1 MCKAFNFVKCGTGSY
16 HHAAMT
22 VAIIDV
28 IFTSILLILFVLG
41 SSFMVAFEF
50 VGSEKN
56 ATRVLDEIT
65 DDVFGTRQ
73 GMYNSIRQRK
83 DIAED
88 MGVWLIIM
96 FLTLVDFIISCIFLD
111 GVKSK
116 DPNKCQVWFNIRVVI
131 VVVFKIVVFINVVYG
146 TNWYRCIPDLIL
158 TIYRIIGLLIGYSFL
173 KEIRSVYTCKSCNA
187 ANNLAARS
195 QSINLSGR
203 RKEVQ
208 KSMMETPI
216 VTVTEPQD
224 TPSPNSAKPTPSPSP
239 VLISRKNSPMGQQN
253 LGREIIRNENKI

>member
-1 MCKAFNFVKCGTGSY
+1 MFNFLKCGTGSY

-28 IFTSILLILFVLG
+28 IFTAILLILFVLG

-50 VGSEKN
+50 VGSDKN

-73 GMYNSIRQRK
+73 GVYNSVRQRK

-116 DPNKCQVWFNIRVVI
+116 NPNKCQVWFNIRVVI

-158 TIYRIIGLLIGYSFL
+158 TIYRIVGLLIGYAFL
-173 KEIRSVYTCKSCNA
+173 KEIRAIYTCRNCNA
-187 ANNLAARS
+187 SNNLAARNEA
-195 QSINLSGR
+195 INLSWR

-208 KSMMETPI
+208 KAMMEAPI

-224 TPSPNSAKPTPSPSP
+224 PPLTGSAKPTPTPSP
-239 VLISRKNSPMGQQN
+239 VLAPRKNSPTIQQN
-253 LGREIIRNENKI
+253 LGAAIVKKENKI